1 MNSATQQK
9 CWRNDAYAKVTGKAK
24 FTDDLKF
31 ANVLHAAPAYS
42 DFVHARIVSIDTSA
56 AEKVAGVIRVLTAK
70 DVPGENRFGQII
82 RDYRIFADDKIRYHG
97 DVVAIVVAETRE
109 IAIHAAQL
117 VKVNAEPLPAVLD
130 PEAAMLPDSPL
141 VHETH
146 GSHIVNTH
154 VVRRGNVEDGFKQ
167 ADFVIAEKFQTQTVE
182 HAYMETEAAVCVPRS
197 TDGGIEVYGSM
208 DRKSTRL

>member
-82 RDYRIFADDKIRYHG
+82 RDYRIFADDKIRYNG
-97 DVVAIVVAETRE
+97 DVVAMVVAETRDL
-109 IAIHAAQL
+109 AIGAASR
-117 VKVNAEPLPAVLD
+117 VRVEADPLPAVLD
-130 PEAAMLPDSPL
+130 AEEALRPGAVL
-141 VHETH
+141 VHEGH
-146 GSHIVNTH
+146 GSNLVNTH
-154 VVRRGNVEDGFKQ
+154 RIRRGDVREGFRQ
-167 ADFVIAEKFQTQTVE
+167 ADFVLEEEFRTQSVE
-182 HAYMETEAAVCVPRS
+182 HAYMEPEVAVGVPRS
-197 TDGGIEVYGSM
+197 DGVIEV
-208 DRKSTRL
+208 